1 MPLRIE
7 DYALIGDCQT
17 AALVGADGSIDWL
30 CLPRFDS
37 GACFAALLG
46 GPEHGRW
53 LLAPRVPV
61 KRVTRSY
68 RDGSLILDTTFATDD
83 AEVVVTDCMPM
94 RDAVPHII
102 RTVRGVRGR
111 MAMRTELVVRFD
123 YGSIVPWV
131 RKGKGGGI
139 RAIAGPDSI
148 RLQSDVPLRGENL
161 TTVAEFDVAPGD
173 VVSLVLTW
181 HPSHVKEPHEV
192 DAAAVVDRT
201 ERAWRTWS
209 AQNTYRGPHRR
220 IVERSLV
227 TLKALTHTA
236 TGGIVAA
243 PTTSL
248 PEAVGGVRNWDYRYC
263 WLRDATFTLLA
274 LVHNGFTREA
284 EDWREW
290 LLRAVAGDPSQL
302 QIMYA
307 VDGRRRL
314 DEAEIPWLPGYEA
327 SAPVRVGNA
336 AFQQS
341 QLDVYGEVMDALYQ
355 CHTHGLPAEGKDAW
369 NHAAR
374 DARVPRDLLGAAGR
388 RHLGGPRAAAALHAL
403 EGHGVGRLRS
413 APCVASSRSGRLRL
427 RRDGR
432 SARLRG
438 WRGVRT
444 RMHAEICERGY
455 DPELDAFVQSY
466 GSKKL
471 DASLLMVP
479 LVGFLHGLAD
489 PRRAWNRARD
499 RGAPSRGRSRAPL
512 RDRRPT
518 GRRPAAGAEG
528 VFLPCSFW
536 LADNWALMDRRA
548 DATAMF
554 ERLVGLCNDVGL
566 LSEEYDPIARRLVGN
581 FPQAF
586 SHVSLINKR
595 PRSLVDHAG
604 RPRRRR
610 ERRSSA
616 RDPK

>member
-17 AALVGADGSIDWL
+17 AALVGKDGSIDWL

-53 LLAPRVPV
+53 LLAPRVAV
-61 KRVTRSY
+61 RRVTRSY
-68 RDGSLILDTTFATDD
+68 RDGSLILDTTFETDD
-83 AEVVVTDCMPM
+83 AEVVVTDSMPM
-94 RDAVPHII
+94 RDAVPHVI
-102 RTVRGVRGR
+102 RSVRGVRGR
-111 MAMRTELVVRFD
+111 MPMRTELVVRFD

-161 TTVAEFDVAPGD
+161 TTVAEFDVARGD

-192 DAAAVVDRT
+192 DAAAMVERT
-201 ERAWRTWS
+201 EHAWRTWS
-209 AQNTYRGPHRR
+209 AQSTYRGPHRQL
-220 IVERSLV
+220 VERSLV

-263 WLRDATFTLLA
+263 WVRDATFTLLA
-274 LVHNGFTREA
+274 LIHNGFIQEA
-284 EDWREW
+284 TDWRDW
-290 LLRAVAGDPSQL
+290 LLRTVAGDPSQL

-314 DEAEIPWLPGYEA
+314 DEAEIPWLAGYEA

-336 AFQQS
+336 AFQQK

-355 CHTHGLPAEGKDAW
+355 CHSHGLGAEEDAW
-369 NHAAR
+369 SMGRVMLEFLETCWDRPDEGIWEVRGPAR
-374 DARVPRDLLGAAGR
+374 QFTHSKVMAWVAFDRAVRRLESIGDASGEKDR
-388 RHLGGPRAAAALHAL
+388 L
-403 EGHGVGRLRS
+403 ER
-413 APCVASSRSGRLRL
+413 
-427 RRDGR
+427 
-432 SARLRG
+432 
-438 WRGVRT
+438 WRGVRA
-444 RMHAEICERGY
+444 RMHREICERGY
-455 DPELDAFVQSY
+455 DAALGSFVQFY
-466 GSKKL
+466 GAKKL
-471 DASLLMVP
+471 DASLLMLP
-479 LVGFLHGLAD
+479 LVGFLPPTD
-489 PRRAWNRARD
+489 PRVRGTVRAIEARLLED
-499 RGAPSRGRSRAPL
+499 GL
-512 RDRRPT
+512 VRRYETDPRVD
-518 GRRPAAGAEG
+518 GLPGGEG

-536 LADNWALMDRRA
+536 LADNWTLMNRHSDAAAL
-548 DATAMF
+548 F
-554 ERLVGLCNDVGL
+554 ERLAALCNDVGL
-566 LSEEYDPIARRLVGN
+566 LAEEYDVSTRRLVGN

-586 SHVSLINKR
+586 SHVSLVNSA
-595 PRSLVDHAG
+595 RSLVDHAG
-604 RPRRRR
+604 PARRRG
-610 ERRSSA
+610 ET
-616 RDPK
+616 K